1 MLVKQ
6 VVGSGKD
13 VLIAQNFNFTD
24 CALNS
29 DFDQTLHLIL
39 ILIFEHD
46 KPKITN
52 YINLFTQLY

>member
-1 MLVKQ
+1 MLGKQ

-29 DFDQTLHLIL
+29 DLDQTLGT
-39 ILIFEHD
+39 F
-46 KPKITN
+46 N
-52 YINLFTQLY
+52 FNFNF